1 MTHHHNHTTHTY
13 KKHIHQ
19 YVDTLHEANF
29 LFPSICTHTH
39 HHHHYHLQHIINID
53 TPFNLNVIVW
63 MCGWT
68 DIQTDG
74 RTDGHA
80 GGHVCANVLRIAGDG
95 CSVQTLESCHCLN
108 YMRNVR
114 E

>member
-1 MTHHHNHTTHTY
+1 MSLY
-13 KKHIHQ
+13 GC
-19 YVDTLHEANF
+19 VD
-29 LFPSICTHTH
+29 
-39 HHHHYHLQHIINID
+39 
-53 TPFNLNVIVW
+53 
-63 MCGWT
+63 G
-68 DIQTDG
+68 QTFR